1 MYGFNFKAVKRL
13 AAVEPLVDVVD
24 AECVNTTPFLLKE
37 IDMNTVKPE
46 DQDFTTEFSLRVTRD
61 DMVHAIVTYFDI
73 DFSAGHKKIFFSTG
87 PHAKYTHWKQT
98 VFYLKEDL
106 AVTKGDEIKGVYSM
120 TRNAKNPRDYDIE
133 LKIDFEGKSG
143 QEVNTEQFFRLR

>member
-1 MYGFNFKAVKRL
+1 M
-13 AAVEPLVDVVD
+13 EPLVDVVD
-24 AECVNTTPFLLKE
+24 AECVNTAPFLLKE
-37 IDMNTVKPE
+37 IDMNTVKAE

-73 DFSAGHKKIFFSTG
+73 DFAAGHKKISFSTG
-87 PHAKYTHWKQT
+87 PHARYTHWKQT

-106 AVTKGDEIKGVYSM
+106 AVTKGDIIKGVYKM
-120 TRNAKNPRDYDIE
+120 NRNENNPRDYDIE

-143 QEVNTEQFFRLR
+143 QKVNTEQFFRLR